1 MKKRKALNVLVLYFI
16 IILFSACGGST
27 TEVKTGSL
35 ELSIQGLSTID
46 ASVTVTGLNSFKQ
59 SVKTSTTLEN
69 LSAGDYTVTASDVIQ
84 GDTYFPDKRRQNV
97 IIKGGETTSL
107 VLTYTKQATGA
118 GSLEVTIKDLP
129 VSTNADVAITGPE
142 SFSRNLTTSSVLS
155 NLKPGDYSLTANT
168 VIVGSDTYTS
178 TPTNQT
184 VGVAAGSKTDL
195 TVTYTKQSTTVGQLA
210 VTVKGLP
217 TNMNADM
224 TVTGPNGFSETLTV
238 SKTFS
243 DLPPGEYTVTA
254 TKVDGTYPY
263 NPSPK
268 TQKLNVIAGERAN
281 ALLAYVPTIPQPP
294 IPVEGGF
301 GEAVAVDGNLMV
313 IGAPFE
319 PSDTLPGVGFAY
331 VYQRTEAGEWH
342 FLKQL
347 GAPVINNNGT
357 VSNANENFGT
367 SVAIRGD
374 TIFVGSP
381 GAYNLPPTVACPVE
395 ECRHGAVYVFERDGG
410 GPNNFGLVTTLGAS
424 DPFDRTDAFGF
435 SVAISGA
442 TLVVGAA
449 GKAVDLNKDGTTD
462 GCFVTST
469 ECQVGE
475 AYIFQEDQG
484 GSKTWRE
491 VKKLFANDAAKE
503 DIFGIAVSISGDTVV
518 IGAYGKAY
526 DTNGDGTVDCD
537 PNVNGP
543 DCSVGAAYLF
553 QKDQG
558 GVDNWGEVKK
568 LLARDGLSDDFFGG
582 SVAISDDLVA
592 VGFYARNEAPAYLF
606 QRDQGGTNNWGEIK
620 RFEGVPDNNATYVAL
635 RGDTVLVG
643 MPFTNGDV
651 NEDGKVDCSPTS
663 EGDECDVGSVS
674 VFRQNEGG
682 ANNFGFVK
690 RFVAADGA
698 IGDAL
703 GYALALDDKTI
714 IVSAR
719 GHAERTGAIYVL
731 E

>member
-1 MKKRKALNVLVLYFI
+1 MGKHKISNGLLLCLVVIVL
-16 IILFSACGGST
+16 SACEGLT
-27 TEVKTGSL
+27 TQTPGSL
-35 ELSIQGLSTID
+35 ELSIQGLTGVD
-46 ASVTVTGLNSFKQ
+46 ASIVVTGPSNFNQTMTASSKLD
-59 SVKTSTTLEN
+59 N
-69 LSAGDYTVTASDVIQ
+69 LAAGDYTITAADVIQ
-84 GDTYFPDKRRQNV
+84 SDTYFPDKRQQNV

-129 VSTNADVAITGPE
+129 VSSNADVAITGPE

-184 VGVAAGSKTDL
+184 VGIAAGSKTDL
-195 TVTYTKQSTTVGQLA
+195 TVTYTKQNSTAVQLV

-254 TKVDGTYPY
+254 AKVDGTYPY

-301 GEAVAVDGNLMV
+301 GEAVAVYGNLMV

-319 PSDTLPGVGFAY
+319 PSATLPGVGFAY
-331 VYQRTEAGEWH
+331 IYQHTEAGEWQ

-347 GAPVINNNGT
+347 AAPA
-357 VSNANENFGT
+357 SNANENFGT

-381 GAYNLPPTVACPVE
+381 GAYNPPPTVACPAE
-395 ECRHGAVYVFERDGG
+395 ECRHGAIYVFEREEG

-526 DTNGDGTVDCD
+526 DTNGDGTMES
-537 PNVNGP
+537 N
-543 DCSVGAAYLF
+543 VGAAYLF
-553 QKDQG
+553 QNDQG

-568 LLARDGLSDDFFGG
+568 LLARDGLSNDFFGG

-592 VGFYARNEAPAYLF
+592 VGFYARNGAPAYLF
-606 QRDQGGTNNWGEIK
+606 QRDQGGTNNWGEVK

-643 MPFTNGDV
+643 MPSTNGDV

-682 ANNFGFVK
+682 SNNFGLVK
-690 RFVAADGA
+690 RFVAADGTS
-698 IGDAL
+698 GDAL
-703 GYALALDDKTI
+703 GYALAFDDKTI

-719 GHAERTGAIYVL
+719 GHAERTGAVYVL